1 MRLDLPSSLSGQR
14 RSVLLMAA
22 MRLEAEYGQDLLR
35 QDRRVRDLVAYLETL
50 RGPYGL
56 WQHPTHPQLSCW
68 LSFDLKSSLRRLGD
82 GDWVGNEEP
91 VSFTPYRRGRRRY

>member
-1 MRLDLPSSLSGQR
+1 M
-14 RSVLLMAA
+14 
-22 MRLEAEYGQDLLR
+22 
-35 QDRRVRDLVAYLETL
+35 AYLETL

-82 GDWVGNEEP
+82 GDWVGNEELA
-91 VSFTPYRRGRRRY
+91 SFTPYRCDAATETTERSVSHG

>member
-1 MRLDLPSSLSGQR
+1 M
-14 RSVLLMAA
+14 
-22 MRLEAEYGQDLLR
+22 
-35 QDRRVRDLVAYLETL
+35 RDLVDYLETL

-82 GDWVGNEEP
+82 GDWVGNEGL
-91 VSFTPYRRGRRRY
+91 VSFTPYRCDAATETTERSVSHG